1 MLFNGKKIP
10 FPSIPKISFFKVIE
24 KLEAMKSDKDP
35 AVAIYAKT
43 LLKETEQFPILKD
56 GFEDIALIEKYRD
69 PIDKLSR
76 VLFPDALLSNEIKA
90 LIPPF
95 KFEPFY
101 SSTRYE
107 NIFKNTDYD
116 FSFYLKDTTADE
128 FYQQSCYAIL
138 AGYYGFPIRIS
149 RPMLIEVEIKEQ
161 EILHTY
167 RMNINGDLIEHI
179 PTNKAIDITQKDYEE
194 LLDNADDIELW
205 KKKFPPNSW
214 IMRGVFIV
222 NMVDVTIDQ
231 SLSNITSNLLNRSV
245 DSFENIKKGLRSLFN
260 NNHLEMGMVTFQE
273 NELAPIYKRN
283 VGSIILDKNCSL
295 DCKDHLSSDT
305 FKELIVKRHP
315 LVISDVREYTKN
327 NSTPISMLLKK
338 TSWKSYIMAPL
349 LYEDELLGFMELAS
363 ENKYELNSLSLKK
376 LNQILPILALATKRY
391 KTEAQNQIEAI
402 IQQECTTVHH
412 SVKWRFEQE
421 AQKFISKQYNGEE
434 PVFNDINFPN
444 VYPLYGQLDIKN
456 SSNRRNEAVAKDL
469 IKQINGV
476 KRILTLAL
484 QLTNMPA
491 YEELL
496 FRLESYKTELEEG
509 LTAGSE
515 HKIVELLKSEVYP
528 VFSHLQQIDP
538 KVNKLIENYNSKLD
552 PGLNTLYE
560 ERRKYDE
567 SVNLI
572 NQKLASYLDNKQ
584 LEAQKMFP
592 HYFERYKTDGIE
604 YNIYIG
610 QSITKQKQFDPIH
623 LRDLRLWQL
632 MVMVEMENEF
642 ASLQQELELPVEI
655 ASLILVYNA
664 SLSIHFRMDEKR
676 FDVEGAYNARYEIIK
691 KRIDKAHIKGTK
703 ERITKPGSIAIIYS
717 QEEDAIEYKKYL
729 AFLNSKGYVESNVE
743 NYDLE
748 NLQGISG
755 LSALRVE
762 VIYNQ
767 ITREEDITVE
777 ELINSLDG

>member
-755 LSALRVE
+755 LRALRVE

>member
-95 KFEPFY
+95 KFSPFY

-107 NIFKNTDYD
+107 NIFKHTDYD

>member
-1 MLFNGKKIP
+1 
-10 FPSIPKISFFKVIE
+10 
-24 KLEAMKSDKDP
+24 MKTDKDP

-43 LLKETEQFPILKD
+43 LLQEVEQFPILKE
-56 GFEDIALIEKYRD
+56 GFEDLTLIKKYRE

-76 VLFPDALLSNEIKA
+76 VLFPDSLLSNEIKA

-95 KFEPFY
+95 MFEPIY
-101 SSTRYE
+101 SSTRFDS
-107 NIFKNTDYD
+107 IIKTSDFD
-116 FSFYLKDTTADE
+116 FSLYLKDTSADQ
-128 FYQQSCYAIL
+128 FYQQSCYFIL
-138 AGYYGFPIRIS
+138 ADYFGYPIRIN
-149 RPMLIEVEIKEQ
+149 RPMLIEVENKEQ
-161 EILHTY
+161 EVMRTY
-167 RMNINGDLIEHI
+167 RMTINGDLIEHI
-179 PTNKAIDITQKDYEE
+179 PTDKAVDITRKDFEE
-194 LLDNADDIELW
+194 LLDNYNDIELW

-222 NMVDVTIDQ
+222 NLVDVTIDQ
-231 SLSNITSNLLNRSV
+231 SLSTITSNLLNRPS

-260 NNHLEMGMVTFQE
+260 NNCIETGMVTFQE
-273 NELAPIYKRN
+273 NELMPVHKN
-283 VGSIILDKNCSL
+283 DVESIILDKNCSL
-295 DCKDHLSSDT
+295 DCKDHVSSET
-305 FKELIVKRHP
+305 FKKLIEKRHP
-315 LVISDVREYTKN
+315 LVVSDVDLYTKN
-327 NSTPISMLLKK
+327 NPTPISMLLKK
-338 TSWKSYIMAPL
+338 TPWKSYIMAPL
-349 LYEDELLGFMELAS
+349 IHEDELLGFMELAS
-363 ENKYELNSLSLKK
+363 KKKYELNSLSLKK
-376 LNQILPILALATKRY
+376 LNQILPVLALATKRY
-391 KTEAQNQIEAI
+391 KTEAQNKIEAI

-421 AQKFISKQYNGEE
+421 AQKFITKQYEGED
-434 PVFNDINFPN
+434 PVFSDIIFPE

-476 KRILTLAL
+476 KQILTLAF

-496 FRLESYKTELEEG
+496 FRLETYKAELEDG
-509 LTAGSE
+509 LTAGSG

-528 VFSHLQQIDP
+528 VFSHLQQIDTEL
-538 KVNKLIENYNSKLD
+538 NKLIVNYNSKLD
-552 PGLNTLYE
+552 PNLNTLYE
-560 ERRKYDE
+560 ERRKFDD

-592 HYFERYKTDGIE
+592 HYFERYKTDGVE

-610 QSITKQKQFDPIH
+610 QSISKEKQFDPIH

-655 ASLILVYNA
+655 ASLILVYNT

-703 ERITKPGSIAIIYS
+703 ERITRPGSIAIVYS

-729 AFLNSKGYVESNVE
+729 
-743 NYDLE
+743 
-748 NLQGISG
+748 
-755 LSALRVE
+755 
-762 VIYNQ
+762 
-767 ITREEDITVE
+767 
-777 ELINSLDG
+777 